1 MKRIIME
8 GKTFFQGT
16 KVLSFL
22 YNKNDQSYYMC
33 QCTNCGH
40 KFRQDGYSTRIGR
53 QGCKH
58 CRKSPNWNPLVIAEP
73 CFVGDLTRLWW
84 AKRVIAVVTRRQKR
98 NPEFECKI
106 TMQYAWQ
113 KFLEQNGECKYT
125 KIKLYFPEGSTG
137 GTASLDRIDSSK
149 GYIEG
154 NVQWVHATVNTMKSD
169 LTEEEFKK
177 YCKLITDNNEE
188 K

>member
-1 MKRIIME
+1 ME
-8 GKTFFQGT
+8 GRTFPQGT

-22 YNKNDQSYYMC
+22 YHKNDQSYYMC

-40 KFRQDGYSTRIGR
+40 EFRQDGYSTRIGR

-58 CRKSPNWNPLVIAEP
+58 CRKKSTWNPLVAKEP
-73 CFVGDLTRLWW
+73 YEIGLLTRLWW
-84 AKRVIAVVTRRQKR
+84 AKRVIAVVSVRQKR
-98 NPEFECKI
+98 NPSFEYTI
-106 TMQYAWQ
+106 TMQDAWE
-113 KFLEQNGECKYT
+113 KFLEQDGKCKYT
-125 KIKLYFPEGSTG
+125 KLKLEFPKNSTG

-149 GYIEG
+149 GYIKG
-154 NVQWVHATVNTMKSD
+154 NIQWVHCVINTMKSD
-169 LTEEEFKK
+169 LKEEDFKK